1 MPVADELAALRALG
15 TVKTT
20 SATISSKAPSQ
31 TFTTPQQQELLRKQ
45 KVKQEKKAREQAA
58 ENLRKH
64 NAGGINDLWYKKL
77 RELKARKRAGYV
89 AWKKQNGTGEV
100 EGEEDGQEE
109 DMGLEVGMLPEHL
122 VKALKAKYET
132 ENAEE
137 ALSKALKEEEEG
149 RGSILSEVMADL
161 EEENDKEESE
171 EADVAEEVDDEK
183 KPDEA
188 VDETAEVASTDNVQD
203 IDESEE
209 KIEDSKDSLE
219 LQSEQPTASDETN
232 TETEPMA
239 EEGEPKPADEEP
251 TEEAPADDKPTEEEP
266 VEQVRSKIEKLSIED
281 AQSFEEKKESD
292 GASYDAKESE
302 AAETTAEL
310 ESTGISEQPAEA
322 TIDETHQTN
331 LRLFYNVHTNQFFT
345 DTQNTSEDVIDL
357 SGADQRAK
365 LENEQNAQLKEQL
378 VVLQDQIKDLLA
390 GW

>member
-171 EADVAEEVDDEK
+171 EADVAEEVDDE
-183 KPDEA
+183 
-188 VDETAEVASTDNVQD
+188 NCG
-203 IDESEE
+203 ESRR
-209 KIEDSKDSLE
+209 D
-219 LQSEQPTASDETN
+219 
-232 TETEPMA
+232 
-239 EEGEPKPADEEP
+239 
-251 TEEAPADDKPTEEEP
+251 
-266 VEQVRSKIEKLSIED
+266 
-281 AQSFEEKKESD
+281 
-292 GASYDAKESE
+292 
-302 AAETTAEL
+302 
-310 ESTGISEQPAEA
+310 
-322 TIDETHQTN
+322 
-331 LRLFYNVHTNQFFT
+331 
-345 DTQNTSEDVIDL
+345 
-357 SGADQRAK
+357 
-365 LENEQNAQLKEQL
+365 
-378 VVLQDQIKDLLA
+378 
-390 GW
+390 